1 MKDILIVD
9 DGYIDIILF
18 DQVVAASDCAKQCAD
33 EPQCHGWSHFAPA
46 KRYNDDDNIMTTT
59 TTTTTMIRC
68 YIKSSLTGPMVE
80 FPGTESGPK
89 PCKSKSKN

>member
-1 MKDILIVD
+1 MDILISYCSTRSWRLQIAPSSVLMSPSVMDGVILLRPKGD
-9 DGYIDIILF
+9 DKIMIL
-18 DQVVAASDCAKQCAD
+18 
-33 EPQCHGWSHFAPA
+33 
-46 KRYNDDDNIMTTT
+46 TTT

-89 PCKSKSKN
+89 PCKPNRQ

>member
-1 MKDILIVD
+1 MMMDILILFSSTRSWRLQIAPSSVLVSPSVMDGVILLRPKGD
-9 DGYIDIILF
+9 D
-18 DQVVAASDCAKQCAD
+18 K
-33 EPQCHGWSHFAPA
+33 
-46 KRYNDDDNIMTTT
+46 IMM